1 MAQNYK
7 SMLEIGRQGLL
18 PVARGLIYVGF
29 FNPGDEQISIPDNRL
44 IPESCILVI
53 RPEFEIRSV
62 RAQVVNTES

>member
-7 SMLEIGRQGLL
+7 SMLEIWE
-18 PVARGLIYVGF
+18 ARTFACGPWANLCGVFQPWG
-29 FNPGDEQISIPDNRL
+29 QLSIPDNWL
-44 IPESCILVI
+44 IRESCILVI

>member
-1 MAQNYK
+1 M
-7 SMLEIGRQGLL
+7 

-44 IPESCILVI
+44 IRESCILVI